1 MQRILGRVSFATPK
15 PASCKP
21 ACWAL
26 VLGLT
31 LGLVVLGASAGSGAA
46 RAETSAPR
54 LISLNPSLTAI
65 VLRLGAAESLVGV
78 DDYSARLL
86 DEVASLPRVG
96 GLFDPALESVLAL
109 RPDRVLMVAGIDQ
122 QSHGQQLARLGLE
135 VEIFENERLDQVLE
149 NIARLGKILDREQA
163 AAERIAA
170 ILGMRQAVAE
180 AVAGRERPA
189 TLAVLDRSPL
199 YLVGSETF
207 LDEMLETVGARNLAR
222 GLAAGY
228 PRGSIEWL
236 IAAKPEL
243 LLDMT
248 PGSQDGRAFWARW
261 PSLPAVVADRV
272 LTLDA
277 SRISLPGP
285 ELDRALRELA
295 VAVHGIEIDAA
306 IESALSGVSA
316 AKAKAKVESRGV
328 PHP

>member
-1 MQRILGRVSFATPK
+1 MRQMLGWVNFTTSLLQRFELKSRRF
-15 PASCKP
+15 
-21 ACWAL
+21 
-26 VLGLT
+26 VLGLM
-31 LGLVVLGASAGSGAA
+31 LSVGVLIAAAGTNAGD
-46 RAETSAPR
+46 AEESAPR

-65 VLRLGAAESLVGV
+65 TLRLGSGEALVGV
-78 DDYSARLL
+78 DEYSARLF

-109 RPDRVLMVAGIDQ
+109 RPDRVLLVAGIDQ
-122 QSHGQQLARLGLE
+122 QSHGQRLTRLGLE

-149 NIARLGKILDREQA
+149 NIARLGKILHREQA

-170 ILGMRQAVAE
+170 ILGMRQAVAD
-180 AVAGRERPA
+180 AVVGRRRPA

-199 YLVGSETF
+199 YLVGSDTF
-207 LDEMLETVGARNLAR
+207 LDEMLESVGAQNLAR
-222 GLAAGY
+222 GLSAGY

-243 LLDMT
+243 LLDLT
-248 PGSQDGRAFWARW
+248 PGGEDSRAFWARW
-261 PSLPAVVADRV
+261 PSLPAVVAERV

-295 VAVHGIEIDAA
+295 VAVHGVEIDAA
-306 IESALSGVSA
+306 IEAALSNAERLGAEPSGV
-316 AKAKAKVESRGV
+316 RG
-328 PHP
+328 P

>member
-1 MQRILGRVSFATPK
+1 MDDRINFAKSTPQTCKLGCR
-15 PASCKP
+15 
-21 ACWAL
+21 AL

-31 LGLVVLGASAGSGAA
+31 LSVVVLIAVAGSSAA
-46 RAETSAPR
+46 TAESSAPR

-65 VLRLGAAESLVGV
+65 VLRLGAGETLVGV
-78 DDYSARLL
+78 DDYSAQLL

-96 GLFDPALESVLAL
+96 GLFDPTLESVLAL
-109 RPDRVLMVAGIDQ
+109 RPDRVLLVAGIDQ
-122 QSHGQQLARLGLE
+122 QSHGAQLARLGLE

-163 AAERIAA
+163 AAERIAS
-170 ILGMRQAVAE
+170 ILGMRRAVAR

-199 YLVGSETF
+199 YLVGSDTF

-222 GLAAGY
+222 DLSTGY

-248 PGSQDGRAFWARW
+248 PGSEDGRAFWARW

-295 VAVHGIEIDAA
+295 VAVHGAEIDAA
-306 IESALSGVSA
+306 IESALSSA
-316 AKAKAKVESRGV
+316 SGAGVESGGV

>member
-1 MQRILGRVSFATPK
+1 MGWVNFATSTPQ
-15 PASCKP
+15 ACKRG
-21 ACWAL
+21 CWAL
-26 VLGLT
+26 VRGLALGVT
-31 LGLVVLGASAGSGAA
+31 LLVVATGSRAGGAQSA
-46 RAETSAPR
+46 APR

-65 VLRLGAAESLVGV
+65 VLRLGAGEALVGV
-78 DDYSARLL
+78 DDYSAELL
-86 DEVASLPRVG
+86 AEVASLPRVG
-96 GLFDPALESVLAL
+96 GLFDPTLESVLVL
-109 RPDRVLMVAGIDQ
+109 RPDRVLLVAGIDQ
-122 QSHGQQLARLGLE
+122 QSHGQRLARLGLE

-170 ILGMRQAVAE
+170 ILGMRRAVAR

-199 YLVGSETF
+199 FLVGSDTF
-207 LDEMLETVGARNLAR
+207 LDEMLETVGARNLGR

-261 PSLPAVVADRV
+261 PSLPAVESGRV
-272 LTLDA
+272 LTLEA

-295 VAVHGIEIDAA
+295 VAVHGVEIDAA
-306 IESALSGVSA
+306 IDSALSSA
-316 AKAKAKVESRGV
+316 SRVGLESRAV
-328 PHP
+328 RHP

>member
-1 MQRILGRVSFATPK
+1 MDDRMLGRVNLATSTPQ
-15 PASCKP
+15 ACKLG
-21 ACWAL
+21 CWAL
-26 VLGLT
+26 VLGLALA
-31 LGLVVLGASAGSGAA
+31 LGVVLLVGVASA
-46 RAETSAPR
+46 RADSSQTSALR

-65 VLRLGAAESLVGV
+65 VLRLGAGEALVGV
-78 DDYSARLL
+78 DDYSAQLL
-86 DEVASLPRVG
+86 GEVASLPRVG

-109 RPDRVLMVAGIDQ
+109 RPDRVLLVAGIDQ
-122 QSHGQQLARLGLE
+122 QSHGRRLARLGLQVE
-135 VEIFENERLDQVLE
+135 VFENERLDQVLE

-163 AAERIAA
+163 AAQRIAA
-170 ILGMRQAVAE
+170 ILGMRRAVAR
-180 AVAGRERPA
+180 AVAGRESPA

-199 YLVGSETF
+199 YLVGSDTF

-248 PGSQDGRAFWARW
+248 PGGQDGRAFWARW
-261 PSLPAVVADRV
+261 PSLPAVASGRV

-295 VAVHGIEIDAA
+295 VAVHGVEIDAA
-306 IESALSGVSA
+306 IESALSSA
-316 AKAKAKVESRGV
+316 SRAGLENRGV
-328 PHP
+328 RHP